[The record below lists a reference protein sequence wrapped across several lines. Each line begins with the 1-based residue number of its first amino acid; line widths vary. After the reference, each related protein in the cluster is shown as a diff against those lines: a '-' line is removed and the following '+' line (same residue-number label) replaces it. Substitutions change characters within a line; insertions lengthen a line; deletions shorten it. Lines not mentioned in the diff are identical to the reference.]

1 MTDTETDDGIGK
13 FAGGD
18 EVVGVH
24 KNSILKFQYSMKRRY
39 HGV

>member
-24 KNSILKFQYSMKRRY
+24 KISNLKFQDSTKSRY